1 MLTAANLIAFVA
13 VTDPER
19 ARRFYE
25 GTLGL
30 ALVEESEFA
39 LVFETRG
46 AELRVTFVDELRPAD
61 HTVLGWNVASAEH
74 TARRLLDAGVEL
86 ERYDRLDQ
94 DELGIW
100 EAPGGARV
108 AWFRDPDGNLLSIA
122 QS

>member
-25 GTLGL
+25 DTLGL
-30 ALVEESEFA
+30 SLVEESEIA

-46 AELRVTFVDELRPAD
+46 AELRVTFVDDFEPAD
-61 HTVLGWNVASAEH
+61 HTVLGWNVADAEH
-74 TARRLLDAGVEL
+74 TARRLREAGIGL
-86 ERYDRLDQ
+86 ERYENLEQ

-100 EAPGGARV
+100 DAPGGARV